1 MISTSKQHAEHPF
14 ACLNTQHWAEINQA
28 LFSQFFVQ
36 TDILMEKFNLKN
48 FNLHDSHHMG
58 RKQTPITEKQNST
71 KL

>member
-1 MISTSKQHAEHPF
+1 MISTSKRHAEHPF
-14 ACLNTQHWAEINQA
+14 AGLNTQRWAEINQA
-28 LFSQFFVQ
+28 LFSQFSVQ
-36 TDILMEKFNLKN
+36 TDILMENLKN